1 MTHAVSELCR
11 ARRSH
16 STRAA
21 ARRATLSS
29 RTMSTDDIFRARL
42 LAKETSLRALS
53 KKYLA
58 FVNSLDSASEEEVQ
72 AAHQALTKDLAA
84 YEFAM
89 VKARTLIDT
98 SGRQVGDYVQMS
110 KAIEAEMAHTRE
122 DIERLT
128 GQLQQE
134 RTVREQKEQ
143 YAALARRI
151 KQYPPREQTR
161 QEIEALEGEIAA
173 LEEDGK
179 GIASKLELRSKQFAA
194 FMHSV
199 HDLQLSLA
207 EEEQTKA
214 GAMDT
219 S

>member
-1 MTHAVSELCR
+1 MRRLSLSLLFASRRGEGASQRCRR
-11 ARRSH
+11 ARRPP
-16 STRAA
+16 
-21 ARRATLSS
+21 
-29 RTMSTDDIFRARL
+29 
-42 LAKETSLRALS
+42 LRALR
-53 KKYLA
+53 A
-58 FVNSLDSASEEEVQ
+58 
-72 AAHQALTKDLAA
+72 T
-84 YEFAM
+84 
-89 VKARTLIDT
+89 
-98 SGRQVGDYVQMS
+98 
-110 KAIEAEMAHTRE
+110 TRA

-128 GQLQQE
+128 TKLEQE
-134 RTVREQKEQ
+134 RTIRNQKEQ

-199 HDLQLSLA
+199 HDLQLSLS
-207 EEEQTKA
+207 EEESLQQTKA

>member
-1 MTHAVSELCR
+1 MGSATSSAQVFDDHSAADEATLEALKADLAERTAEVDTLR
-11 ARRSH
+11 ARSKLELARE
-16 STRAA
+16 AA
-21 ARRATLSS
+21 AREEAE
-29 RTMSTDDIFRARL
+29 ARL
-42 LAKETSLRALS
+42 
-53 KKYLA
+53 
-58 FVNSLDSASEEEVQ
+58 
-72 AAHQALTKDLAA
+72 
-84 YEFAM
+84 
-89 VKARTLIDT
+89 
-98 SGRQVGDYVQMS
+98 GG
-110 KAIEAEMAHTRE
+110 AIEEAEARLVEQQSKHDAEAAEMAA
-122 DIERLT
+122 LL
-128 GQLQQE
+128 GQLQTQW
-134 RTVREQKEQ
+134 VAKKEQ